1 MSRDDNNGDD
11 DFTDPSERPYQTATG
26 EVIESVHKNNPE
38 KKTEVRELCRRL
50 KILRETIAY
59 KTDDRQY
66 MEHMMLDLAYE
77 ETLPVEFSYYQH
89 QSLENLYRHEERLV
103 RDLATLGFDAS
114 RDNEREREELQSD
127 EMNEPVQLDD
137 DDDNDDEDDDDEDG
151 LESLY

>member
-1 MSRDDNNGDD
+1 MSHDDSDD
-11 DFTDPSERPYQTATG
+11 DFGGIDDPSKKAYQTATG
-26 EVIESVHKNNPE
+26 EVIEAVHKNNPE

-66 MEHMMLDLAYE
+66 MEHMMLDLAYS

-89 QSLENLYRHEERLV
+89 QSLENLLSHEERLV

-114 RDNEREREELQSD
+114 RETERQREELQSD
-127 EMNEPVQLDD
+127 NMNEPVELDD
-137 DDDNDDEDDDDEDG
+137 DDDNDDDEDDEGG